1 LLYLFQ
7 FAEHLISTMVLTN
20 EQFAKSLTHRQTK
33 YLWDHIHR
41 YDGVDG
47 VSAKEQFQQL
57 VAYVLNFLTGPDSM
71 EKKIYAKAIAS
82 L

>member
-1 LLYLFQ
+1 
-7 FAEHLISTMVLTN
+7 MTN
-20 EQFAKSLTHRQTK
+20 KQFAKSLTRAQTK
-33 YLWDHIHR
+33 YLWEHIKR

-47 VSAKEQFQQL
+47 VTAKEQFQQL
-57 VAYVLNFLTGPDSM
+57 VAYVLNFLDSDDKM

>member
-1 LLYLFQ
+1 M
-7 FAEHLISTMVLTN
+7 TMTN
-20 EQFAKSLTHRQTK
+20 KEFAKSLTRAQTK

-57 VAYVLNFLTGPDSM
+57 VTYVLNFLTGNHKM

>member
-1 LLYLFQ
+1 M
-7 FAEHLISTMVLTN
+7 TMTN
-20 EQFAKSLTHRQTK
+20 KQFAKSLTRAQTK

-41 YDGVDG
+41 YGGVGG

-57 VAYVLNFLTGPDSM
+57 VPYVLNFLAGNHKL
-71 EKKIYAKAIAS
+71 ERKIYAKAIAS

>member
-1 LLYLFQ
+1 
-7 FAEHLISTMVLTN
+7 MTN
-20 EQFAKSLTHRQTK
+20 KQFAKSLTRAQTK
-33 YLWDHIHR
+33 YLLENIHR

-47 VSAKEQFQQL
+47 VTAKEQFQQL

>member
-1 LLYLFQ
+1 
-7 FAEHLISTMVLTN
+7 MTN
-20 EQFAKSLTHRQTK
+20 KQFAKSLTRAQTK
-33 YLWDHIHR
+33 YLWEHIHR

-47 VSAKEQFQQL
+47 VTAKEQFQQL
-57 VAYVLNFLTGPDSM
+57 VAYVLNFLDSDDKM

>member
-1 LLYLFQ
+1 MDNQQ
-7 FAEHLISTMVLTN
+7 FK
-20 EQFAKSLTHRQTK
+20 KSLTRAQTR

-57 VAYVLNFLTGPDSM
+57 VAYVLNFLTGTSKM
-71 EKKIYAKAIAS
+71 EQKIFAKAMKAFGN
-82 L
+82 

>member
-1 LLYLFQ
+1 
-7 FAEHLISTMVLTN
+7 MTN
-20 EQFAKSLTHRQTK
+20 KQFAKSLTRAQTK
-33 YLWDHIHR
+33 YLWEHIHR

-47 VSAKEQFQQL
+47 VTAKEQFQQL

>member
-1 LLYLFQ
+1 M
-7 FAEHLISTMVLTN
+7 TMTN
-20 EQFAKSLTHRQTK
+20 MQFAKSLTRAQTK

-41 YDGVDG
+41 YGGVDG

-57 VAYVLNFLTGPDSM
+57 VAYVLNFLTGNHNL
-71 EKKIYAKAIAS
+71 ERKIYAKALAS

>member
-1 LLYLFQ
+1 M
-7 FAEHLISTMVLTN
+7 TMTN
-20 EQFAKSLTHRQTK
+20 KEFAKSLTRAQTK

-57 VAYVLNFLTGPDSM
+57 VAYVLNFLTGDHKM
-71 EKKIYAKAIAS
+71 EKKIYAKAMAS

>member
-1 LLYLFQ
+1 M
-7 FAEHLISTMVLTN
+7 TMTN
-20 EQFAKSLTHRQTK
+20 KQFAKSLTRAQTK
-33 YLWDHIHR
+33 YLWEHIHR

-47 VSAKEQFQQL
+47 VTAKEQFQQL
-57 VAYVLNFLTGPDSM
+57 VAYVLNFLDSDDKM